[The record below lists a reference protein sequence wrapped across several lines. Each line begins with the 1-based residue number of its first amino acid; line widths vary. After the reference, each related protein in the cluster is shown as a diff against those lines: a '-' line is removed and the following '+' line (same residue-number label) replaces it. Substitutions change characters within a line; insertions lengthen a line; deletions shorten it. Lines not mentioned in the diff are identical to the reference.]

1 MAFARSDVGDGA
13 ARRGVGRSRRRVTGI
28 NAKRFAGTGVSGMS
42 REQVGPT
49 GGCFSLV
56 VWERRRDSLRL
67 HVWFCGRHSGITCQ
81 LGRSA
86 CRQGIHQRL
95 PLPRQS
101 RKAAAPKP
109 TQGRHSQGTE
119 GCTEGVGLLMTRTRT
134 WGVARAWWRPKRRS
148 RADPS

>member
-109 TQGRHSQGTE
+109 TQGRRSQG
-119 GCTEGVGLLMTRTRT
+119 TEGVGLLMTRTRT